1 MVEICHNP
9 LKSDCESSDIVVYI
23 QVGTERFPICR
34 QCWSELAAS
43 DVEWGEDGL
52 KGFEENVALTQSGQ
66 TDTELKDEKNTIPP
80 EDAQSVG
87 SEVQGEVDAGRKFLE
102 ELARTM
108 RPP

>member
-34 QCWSELAAS
+34 QCWSEFASS

-52 KGFEENVALTQSGQ
+52 RDSEEKGELSQSTLTEANLQ
-66 TDTELKDEKNTIPP
+66 DEKNTITPS
-80 EDAQSVG
+80 DDLTSG
-87 SEVQGEVDAGRKFLE
+87 SEAQDEVDAGRKFLE

-108 RPP
+108 KPP